1 VATGRHPARVDPWET
16 PLPPLRSEPP
26 AAAAVLTGLRLE
38 NIALIERLEL
48 AFEPGFT
55 VLTGETGAGK
65 SILLDALDALL
76 GGVSGAQAAR
86 LLRRGAERG
95 QIEASFSLTPP
106 LRDWLAAQELEA
118 EEELLLSR
126 EWRLQEGRL
135 GSRQRLNG
143 VAVNRNQVQELRP
156 LLLDLTVQGQTQQL
170 ARPGQQRRWLDRFAG
185 ESQSPLLV
193 AVSATWRAWRQA
205 AAALEEARS
214 SWQRLLQERE
224 RQEQLLED
232 LESAGLEDPDERERL
247 QAEENRLAH
256 GVRLQ
261 EGVMTL
267 LGRLVE
273 GADEAPAVLD
283 HLAACE
289 AELAQMQQ
297 LDPAAAALS
306 DRCTDALAQV
316 QDLARDLDRY
326 GTSLESDPDSLAQ
339 LQERIAQLK
348 ALERRHGLDLAALIA
363 WRDRLRDQLGPGGA
377 EAGLAALEA
386 SEAEAR
392 GARDQ
397 ANARLSAAR
406 SAAAER
412 LEQQLMEALR
422 PMGLANVR
430 FAVAI
435 SAAAAAEE
443 GADAV
448 QFLFSANPGQ
458 PLAPLA
464 EVASGGEMSR
474 FLLAL
479 KTCLAAAD
487 PDVTLLFDEID
498 SGVSGRV
505 SGAMAALLRQLAAR
519 RQVFCVTHQPLV
531 AAAADHHFRVSKAVE
546 AGQTL
551 TRVSHLR
558 DTQQRQVELAE
569 LAGGDSGEAF
579 SYAASLLDLQ
589 ARDAVAAPVAVTPPP
604 PASPRPRRPAA

>member
-1 VATGRHPARVDPWET
+1 M
-16 PLPPLRSEPP
+16 
-26 AAAAVLTGLRLE
+26 LTGLRLE
-38 NIALIERLEL
+38 NIALIEQLQLDFRE
-48 AFEPGFT
+48 GFT

-76 GGVSGAQAAR
+76 GGSGPR
-86 LLRRGAERG
+86 LLRQGSERG
-95 QIEASFSLTPP
+95 VIEASFSLSPP
-106 LRDWLAAQELEA
+106 LQAWLEQQELEVD
-118 EEELLLSR
+118 EGELLLSR
-126 EWRLQEGRL
+126 EWRLSDDRL
-135 GSRQRLNG
+135 SSRHRLNG
-143 VAVNRNQVQELRP
+143 VAVNRGQIQELRP

-185 ESQSPLLV
+185 APIQQQLPAV
-193 AVSATWRAWRQA
+193 AAAHRTWKQA
-205 AAALEEARS
+205 AAELEAARVN
-214 SWQRLLQERE
+214 WQQLKQERE
-224 RQEQLLED
+224 HQEQLLAD
-232 LESAGLEDPDERERL
+232 LEAAGLEDPGERQRL
-247 QAEENRLAH
+247 QGEENRLAH

-273 GADEAPAVLD
+273 GADEAPSALD

-289 AELAQMQQ
+289 AELLPMRQ
-297 LDPAAAALS
+297 LDPGLAELASRCS
-306 DRCTDALAQV
+306 DGLAQL

-326 GTSLESDPDSLAQ
+326 GAGLESDPESLAA

-348 ALERRHGLDLAALIA
+348 ALERRHGRDLAELIA
-363 WRDRLRDQLGPGGA
+363 WRDQLRQQLAPGGA
-377 EAGLAALEA
+377 QASLEALEA
-386 SEAEAR
+386 AELAARQQRDQQNGALREAR
-392 GARDQ
+392 R
-397 ANARLSAAR
+397 
-406 SAAAER
+406 AAATR
-412 LEQQLMEALR
+412 LEQQLMAALR

-435 SAAAAAEE
+435 DPASPSEE

-487 PDVTLLFDEID
+487 EHVTLLFDEID

-531 AAAADHHFRVSKAVE
+531 AAAADHHFLVSKEVV
-546 AGQTL
+546 GSSTR

-558 DTQQRQVELAE
+558 DTQARQAELAE
-569 LAGGDSGEAF
+569 LAGGDHHEAR
-579 SYAASLLDLQ
+579 SYAASLLEQ
-589 ARDAVAAPVAVTPPP
+589 HG
-604 PASPRPRRPAA
+604 

>member
-1 VATGRHPARVDPWET
+1 M
-16 PLPPLRSEPP
+16 
-26 AAAAVLTGLRLE
+26 LTGLHLE

-76 GGVSGAQAAR
+76 GGAQGSAGAR

-95 QIEASFSLTPP
+95 VIEASFSLSPP
-106 LRDWLAAQELEA
+106 LQVWLQQQELELD

-126 EWRLQEGRL
+126 EWRLSEDRL
-135 GSRQRLNG
+135 TSRNRLNG
-143 VAVNRNQVQELRP
+143 VVVSRAQIQELRP

-185 ESQSPLLV
+185 ESLQPLLEPV
-193 AVSATWRAWRQA
+193 ASAWRDWKQA
-205 AAALEEARS
+205 AASLGQARAD
-214 SWQRLLQERE
+214 WDQLQQRRAEQERLLAE
-224 RQEQLLED
+224 LE
-232 LESAGLEDPDERERL
+232 AAQLEDPLERQRL

-261 EGVMTL
+261 QGVMVL

-273 GADEAPAVLD
+273 GAEQAPSVLD

-289 AELAQMQQ
+289 QELLQMEA
-297 LDPAAAALS
+297 LDGGVVALRSGCTDGLAAL
-306 DRCTDALAQV
+306 
-316 QDLARDLDRY
+316 QDLVRDLERY
-326 GTSLESDPDSLAQ
+326 GAALESDPESLDV
-339 LQERIAQLK
+339 LQERMAQLR
-348 ALERRHGLDLAALIA
+348 ALERRHGQELGELILL
-363 WRDRLRDQLGPGGA
+363 RDRLREQLAPGGG
-377 EAGLAALEA
+377 EASLEALERV
-386 SEAEAR
+386 EHLAR
-392 GARDQ
+392 QVRDQ
-397 ANARLSAAR
+397 ANGRLTAAREEAARL
-406 SAAAER
+406 
-412 LEQQLMEALR
+412 LEQQLMQALR

-435 SAAAAAEE
+435 TPAPPGED

-448 QFLFSANPGQ
+448 QFQFSANPGV

-487 PDVTLLFDEID
+487 SHVTLLFDEID
-498 SGVSGRV
+498 TGVSGRV
-505 SGAMAALLRQLAAR
+505 SGAMAELLQRLAQQ

-531 AAAADHHFRVSKAVE
+531 AAAADHHFRVSKQVVE
-546 AGQTL
+546 GITH

-558 DTQQRQVELAE
+558 DTQARQAELAE
-569 LAGGDSGEAF
+569 LAGGDSGEAR
-579 SYAASLLDLQ
+579 SYAASLLDQ
-589 ARDAVAAPVAVTPPP
+589 HGR
-604 PASPRPRRPAA
+604 

>member
-1 VATGRHPARVDPWET
+1 M
-16 PLPPLRSEPP
+16 
-26 AAAAVLTGLRLE
+26 LTGLRLE
-38 NIALIERLEL
+38 NIALIEQLQLDFGE
-48 AFEPGFT
+48 GFT

-76 GGVSGAQAAR
+76 GGSGPR
-86 LLRRGAERG
+86 LLRQGAERG
-95 QIEASFSLTPP
+95 VIEASFSLTPP
-106 LRDWLAAQELEA
+106 LQVWLEQQELEGD
-118 EEELLLSR
+118 EPEMLLSR
-126 EWRLQEGRL
+126 EWRLSDDRL
-135 GSRQRLNG
+135 SSRHRLNG
-143 VAVNRNQVQELRP
+143 VAVNRAQIQELRP

-185 ESQSPLLV
+185 APIHQQLPAV
-193 AVSATWRAWRQA
+193 AAAHRLWKQA
-205 AAALEEARS
+205 AADLDAARRN
-214 SWQRLLQERE
+214 WQQLQQERE
-224 RQEQLLED
+224 RQEQLLAD
-232 LESAGLEDPDERERL
+232 LEAAALDDPGERERL

-273 GADEAPAVLD
+273 GAEEAPAALD

-297 LDPAAAALS
+297 LDPGVAVLARRCS
-306 DRCTDALAQV
+306 DLLAQL
-316 QDLARDLDRY
+316 QDLSRDLDRY
-326 GTSLESDPDSLAQ
+326 GAALESDPENLAQ

-348 ALERRHGLDLAALIA
+348 ALERRHGKDLAELIA
-363 WRDRLRDQLGPGGA
+363 WRDQLREQLAPGGA
-377 EAGLAALEA
+377 EASLEALEA
-386 SEAEAR
+386 AEVAARRQRDQVNGALSEAR
-392 GARDQ
+392 RQ
-397 ANARLSAAR
+397 AAVQ
-406 SAAAER
+406 
-412 LEQQLMEALR
+412 LEQQLMTALR

-435 SAAAAAEE
+435 EPTSPGEE
-443 GADAV
+443 GADGV

-487 PDVTLLFDEID
+487 PYVTLLFDEID

-505 SGAMAALLRQLAAR
+505 SGAMAALLRQLAER

-531 AAAADHHFRVSKAVE
+531 AAAADHHFLVSKEVL
-546 AGQTL
+546 AGSTH

-558 DTQQRQVELAE
+558 ETQARQAELAE
-569 LAGGDSGEAF
+569 LAGGSHHEAR
-579 SYAASLLDLQ
+579 SYAASLLEQ
-589 ARDAVAAPVAVTPPP
+589 HG
-604 PASPRPRRPAA
+604 